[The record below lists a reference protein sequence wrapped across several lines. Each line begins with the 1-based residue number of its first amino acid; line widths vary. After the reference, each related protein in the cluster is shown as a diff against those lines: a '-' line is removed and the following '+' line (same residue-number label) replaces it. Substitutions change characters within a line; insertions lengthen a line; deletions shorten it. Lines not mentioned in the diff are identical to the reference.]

1 MIGILNVI
9 FRHKEINYET
19 KEILECQWKTLNKIL
34 SLSDKTEFGKK
45 HGFKSIHSIKEYQK
59 RIPIMHY
66 EDIAPFWNLEASG
79 EKNVIFNKSPE
90 YFVESSGTTGIKK
103 LIPVTKHLLKSI
115 QACKN
120 RMLSVAMKKN
130 KNYNFLS
137 KKHLIICS
145 RIETGKTSG
154 GIPIGMISGLIT
166 RKKTPKF
173 AQYLLI
179 PSEETINCIG
189 LEEKFLKYKEEVVG
203 HKFGTVAG
211 IPASVVELLTYLK
224 KNLSEK
230 EYTHCFDEVEIL
242 LTSGVNYRPYKQKL
256 EELLGEKFSYIDSYV
271 SSEGFYGGEAEEN
284 PDVFQFFPKSVFFE
298 FIPADNYWNDDYNT
312 RLLLHEI
319 EVDQKYVIAVTTG
332 NGTFSYILGD
342 VIKVCS
348 KKPLRF
354 TIAGRTLLTLNLVSE
369 KTSIT
374 QVENAITQ
382 FSNQNGVI
390 VKEFFLAE
398 NFDSNKP
405 SYCWYFEETDFFR
418 NLNESSKIKLS
429 KALDKSLCEANP
441 LYDYFLNEVQT
452 MEASTI
458 HIISSNGINNWFK
471 RKNSD
476 PIHKKLPRI
485 ILDKQSVNTIVKSN
499 TILV

>member
-19 KEILECQWKTLNKIL
+19 AEILKCQWKVLNRIL

-45 HGFKSIHSIKEYQK
+45 YDLGSIDSIKEYQK

-79 EKNVIFNKSPE
+79 EKKVIFNSSPE

-103 LIPVTKHLLKSI
+103 LIPVTKYMLKSI

-120 RMLSVAMKKN
+120 RMLSVAMKKD
-130 KNYNFLS
+130 KSYNFLS

-154 GIPIGMISGLIT
+154 GIPVGMISGLIA

-173 AQYLLI
+173 VQSLLI
-179 PSEETINCIG
+179 PSEETINCIS
-189 LEEKFLKYKEEVVG
+189 LKEKFLRYKEEVVG
-203 HKFGTVAG
+203 HKFGTIAG
-211 IPASVVELLTYLK
+211 IPASVVDLLTYLK
-224 KNLSEK
+224 DNLSEE
-230 EYTHCFDEVEIL
+230 EYAYCFDEVKIL
-242 LTSGVNYRPYKQKL
+242 LTSGVNYRPYKNKL
-256 EELLGEKFSYIDSYV
+256 EELLGKNFSFIDSYV
-271 SSEGFYGGEAEEN
+271 SSEGFYGGEAQEN

-298 FIPADNYWNDDYNT
+298 FIPIENYWSSDYNT
-312 RLLLHEI
+312 RLLLSEI
-319 EVDQKYVIAVTTG
+319 EVDQKYAIAVTTG

-354 TIAGRTLLTLNLVSE
+354 TIAGRTLLTLNLVAE

-382 FSNQNGVI
+382 FSEQKGVI
-390 VKEFFLAE
+390 IKEFFLAKNHE
-398 NFDSNKP
+398 SNKP
-405 SYCWYFEETDFFR
+405 SYCWYFEETDFFM
-418 NLNESSKIKLS
+418 NLDESSKIEIC

-458 HIISSNGINNWFK
+458 HIISSRGINNWFK

-485 ILDKQSVNTIVKSN
+485 ILNKEAVNTIVKSD